1 MTRRDPTAQEMNIY
15 FITYKF
21 RHHYSISGYNRLSEF
36 LPCRQITISPRIG
49 RALEKFYTLKMREE
63 LKNKTGLPGYF
74 PECLYLEWHT
84 NLLSFLPGRR
94 LFHFV
99 YPENSFYFTGKRKHS
114 SKTRLIATYHQPLEE
129 SRQFILKKEAIKR
142 LDAVILLS
150 ESQRE
155 FFEPVVG
162 NDKIHVIPHGIDL
175 KFFSPAFQPPAR
187 KKIIAVGNWLRDFPT
202 LASALAIVQERAPD
216 IHCDVVSLEQN
227 RQFFSGLKNVT
238 FHSGISDEQ
247 LLKMYHESSAAVLS
261 LTGAAA
267 NNALLEAMACGL
279 PIVATDLPAIREYS
293 IANECRY
300 VPSKNPHGLAGEVI
314 ALLSDESLMRKM
326 GKANAAHVQRFDWK
340 AVAEQ
345 TMNVYK
351 QLI

>member
-1 MTRRDPTAQEMNIY
+1 MNIY

-21 RHHYSISGYNRLSEF
+21 HHHYSISGYNRLAEF
-36 LPCRQITISPRIG
+36 LPCRQITIPPRIG
-49 RALEKFYTLKMREE
+49 RALEKIYTLKMREE
-63 LKNKTGLPGYF
+63 LKTKTGLLGYF

-84 NLLSFLPGRR
+84 RLLSLLPGRR

-99 YPENSFYFTGKRKHS
+99 YPENSFYFTARRKRS
-114 SKTRLIATYHQPLEE
+114 SKTKLVATYHQPPEE
-129 SRQFILKKEAIKR
+129 SRQFIVKTEAIKR

-175 KFFSPAFQPPAR
+175 QFFSPAVQPPKQ

-202 LASALAIVQERAPD
+202 LASTLAVLQKREPD
-216 IHCDVVSLEQN
+216 ILCDIVSLEQN

-247 LLKMYHESSAAVLS
+247 LLNMYHEASAAVLS

-279 PIVATDLPAIREYS
+279 PVVATDLPAIREYTT
-293 IANECRY
+293 ANGCRY
-300 VPSKNPHGLAGEVI
+300 VTPKNPDRLADEVI
-314 ALLSDESLMRKM
+314 ALLSDESSMRNM
-326 GKANAAHVQRFDWK
+326 GKANAAHVQRFGWK
-340 AVAEQ
+340 VIGEQ

-351 QLI
+351 QLS